1 MPSVPKI
8 LTNKTVLT
16 GYERSENPDVKPSNK
31 IAFYILLVSSCGRI
45 LCLLFVV
52 SYNALILR
60 CLLRLANS
68 ALADSALIKP
78 MFGAAGRM
86 GKVISPVPAK
96 LTNKMDGAF
105 SGNLNAFLPYGPSG
119 LGSPN
124 NVLKVYVR
132 S

>member
-1 MPSVPKI
+1 VRI
-8 LTNKTVLT
+8 LISSPATKS
-16 GYERSENPDVKPSNK
+16 RSIFCLVPDVVEFDVYGFLLRLYPS
-31 IAFYILLVSSCGRI
+31 
-45 LCLLFVV
+45 LCH
-52 SYNALILR
+52 
-60 CLLRLANS
+60 LRLANS

-78 MFGAAGRM
+78 MFGAASRM

-96 LTNKMDGAF
+96 LTNKMDGTF

-124 NVLKVYVR
+124 NVLKIYVR